1 MMRATTVVA
10 VRRDGRTAM
19 CGDGQVSI
27 DDTIVKSTAQ
37 KVRDMRDG
45 EVIAGYAGA
54 AADALA
60 LFERLE
66 EKLDEYNGNL
76 PRAALELAKQWR
88 TDRVLRQLEALL
100 LVADED
106 DMFLISGNGD
116 LIVPDDDV
124 MAIGSGGSYA
134 TAAAKALLRY
144 TPMSAREI
152 AETALSIA
160 AETCVFTNDRITTYE
175 VPPEEEE
182 E

>member
-1 MMRATTVVA
+1 MMRATTIVA
-10 VRRDGRTAM
+10 VRRDGKTAM
-19 CGDGQVSI
+19 TGDGQVSI

-37 KVRDMRDG
+37 KVREMRDG

-100 LVADED
+100 LVADEQ

-134 TAAAKALLRY
+134 TAAAKALLRH

-160 AETCVFTNDRITTYE
+160 AETCVFTNDRTTTYE

-182 E
+182 D